1 MEENNDNPNPV
12 TFILKN
18 QEKRTSDILELEK

>member
-1 MEENNDNPNPV
+1 MEENIDSPNPITV
-12 TFILKN
+12 ILKN